1 MTAVKRCPRC
11 GQLKAAEEFYRRHR
25 RRRLSSY
32 CQPCTQAASQE
43 TQRRRRQVPA
53 SAEVLRAVDR
63 TRQRR
68 QRALRRQGGD
78 AR

>member
-1 MTAVKRCPRC
+1 MTAVKHCPRC
-11 GQLKAAEEFYRRHR
+11 GQLKTAEEFYRRHR

-32 CQPCTQAASQE
+32 CQPCTQAIVREAG
-43 TQRRRRQVPA
+43 RRRRQDPTA
-53 SAEVLRAVDR
+53 ADVLRAVDR